1 LVGDSE
7 APRLEFV
14 ARVVAEIGAPID
26 SGRGPN
32 GRRQMIPIT
41 GGTVEGPKLRGR
53 ILTGGADFQIF
64 RADGVVEIEARYF
77 VETDTGERLYIC
89 NAGVAHALGGS
100 LYFRTSPRFET
111 ASESLRWLT
120 QSQFVA
126 TGNPRAGAVE
136 LDFFR
141 VL

>member
-32 GRRQMIPIT
+32 GKRQMIPIT
-41 GGTVEGPKLRGR
+41 GGSVDGPKLRGR
-53 ILTGGADFQIF
+53 ILPGGADFQVF
-64 RADGVVEIEARYF
+64 RSDGVVEIEARYF
-77 VETDTGERLYIC
+77 VETDAGERVFIH
-89 NAGVAHALGGS
+89 NAGIAHGIGGA

-126 TGNPRAGAVE
+126 TGTPRAGAVE
-136 LDFFR
+136 LEFFR